1 MSFCYNFPYTLTD
14 GSLILPIACCFIDV
28 IVSVIA
34 TSADNIVIS
43 CLFYGGLLSPSLSC
57 SLFTTSNL
65 LHAKNGVL
73 GRCEA

>member
-14 GSLILPIACCFIDV
+14 GSLVLPIACYFINV

-43 CLFYGGLLSPSLSC
+43 CLFYGGLLSPSLSYLLTFYNIK
-57 SLFTTSNL
+57 STTCQKWS
-65 LHAKNGVL
+65 AW
-73 GRCEA
+73 